1 MGYIVLSIALAL
13 GIALAE
19 TPPPEAPARVA
30 PLRLRMTLELSEPL
44 AEQVAQETRD
54 AGDDEVTTLAYGRD

>member
-13 GIALAE
+13 GVVLAE
-19 TPPPEAPARVA
+19 TPAPEAPARVA
-30 PLRLRMTLELSEPL
+30 PLRLRMALELSEPL
-44 AEQVAQETRD
+44 AEQVAQETQD